1 MDKRKIWTS
10 GQGGGGRYTLPI
22 HTTKRRTTTDLKT
35 KITTT
40 ARKLNCMGV

>member
-35 KITTT
+35 KTTRT
-40 ARKLNCMGV
+40 ARKSDCMEV